1 MHRINVNASLYHEDP
16 VRRESTPTV
25 RLRAQSTL
33 LGALSFQ
40 LLSISGQAKPFF
52 TNATPTAKLRIT
64 PLLLWFYLKS
74 CANLKNF
81 MNSGSQAYLNY
92 KNFLI
97 FQSDQT
103 HIFPQLFLSFLPRNN
118 HDIKRDHVHSSI
130 QPGTRSPIPSTN
142 SFCKLI
148 DRS

>member
-1 MHRINVNASLYHEDP
+1 MKLSYVLSNKHGLKTQCLALSSWSAAKDSRLKMHRINVNASLYHEDP
-16 VRRESTPTV
+16 VRRVSTPTV

-52 TNATPTAKLRIT
+52 SNATPTAKLSIT
-64 PLLLWFYLKS
+64 PLLLWFYVKL
-74 CANLKNF
+74 CANLKTF

-97 FQSDQT
+97 FHSD
-103 HIFPQLFLSFLPRNN
+103 
-118 HDIKRDHVHSSI
+118 
-130 QPGTRSPIPSTN
+130 
-142 SFCKLI
+142 
-148 DRS
+148 